1 MGCGFGCGRGLIMPK
16 VYSDIMIL
24 FAFLYFCTREWFFF
38 RCADKTSLGLV
49 QQQWYKLVQI

>member
-24 FAFLYFCTREWFFF
+24 FVIDPFFVLVSVVLTRGGGEG
-38 RCADKTSLGLV
+38 RGRGGRMDEEE
-49 QQQWYKLVQI
+49 